1 MNKTKRTAPTGQTD
15 ENKSA
20 LETGYTKKDLPLR
33 DYAALVGLFNA
44 TLALFLVSRK
54 RSPLPERIALSDLLL
69 LGLAAQKIS
78 RVVTKDRVT
87 SPLRA
92 PFAKYEGSAGAGEVE
107 EEPRGTG
114 LRKAIGEL
122 ITCPYC
128 LGTWVASGLIYGF
141 VFNPRITRIVASIF
155 AVSSVADF
163 AQHGYAKLKES
174 NE

>member
-1 MNKTKRTAPTGQTD
+1 MKRTKRTAPTGQSQG
-15 ENKSA
+15 KKRA
-20 LETGYTKKDLPLR
+20 LVADYAKKDLPLR

-44 TLALFLVSRK
+44 TLALFLLFRK
-54 RSPLPERIALSDLLL
+54 RSPLPERIALSDLLV

-78 RVVTKDRVT
+78 RVVTRDRVT

-92 PFAKYEGSAGAGEVE
+92 PFTKYEGSTGAGEVE
-107 EEPRGTG
+107 QEPRGTG

-128 LGTWVASGLIYGF
+128 LSTWVASGLIYGF

>member
-1 MNKTKRTAPTGQTD
+1 VQRAGKRDRRTGELFQP
-15 ENKSA
+15 EN
-20 LETGYTKKDLPLR
+20 LPLR

-44 TLALFLVSRK
+44 TLALFLLFRK
-54 RSPLPERIALSDLLL
+54 RSPLPERIALSDLLV

-92 PFAKYEGSAGAGEVE
+92 PFTKYEGSTGAGEVE
-107 EEPRGTG
+107 EDPRGTG

-155 AVSSVADF
+155 AVSSAADF

>member
-128 LGTWVASGLIYGF
+128 LGTWSPLG
-141 VFNPRITRIVASIF
+141 
-155 AVSSVADF
+155 
-163 AQHGYAKLKES
+163 
-174 NE
+174 